1 MHHRSLFIFRQDLRL
16 HDNTALIEA
25 MRNSKEVFP
34 IFIHDNRA
42 IVDFGKDDSRFGF
55 IREALEGIDIELQKY
70 GWWVTVY
77 QGHPEDIVR
86 ELIGKYKLDSL
97 YINRS
102 YSPKWKMRDE
112 NIMKI
117 CDEANVVFE
126 SFQDFLLVEP
136 HECEQRKVFTPF
148 SMLWKKFLITHPDRL
163 MIQPFEGEYG
173 NMVYSSRIDEIYER
187 LSIFLIIHTG
197 V

>member
-1 MHHRSLFIFRQDLRL
+1 
-16 HDNTALIEA
+16 
-25 MRNSKEVFP
+25 
-34 IFIHDNRA
+34 
-42 IVDFGKDDSRFGF
+42 
-55 IREALEGIDIELQKY
+55 
-70 GWWVTVY
+70 VY

-86 ELIGKYKLDSL
+86 ELIGKYKLDAL

-117 CDEANVVFE
+117 CDDANVVFE

-148 SMLWKKFLITHPDRL
+148 SMLWKKFLLAHPDRL
-163 MIQPFEGEYG
+163 MIQEFQGDKTVTWFIPLVIDEMYEILSR
-173 NMVYSSRIDEIYER
+173 YSSSYLLEYRI
-187 LSIFLIIHTG
+187 LT
-197 V
+197 